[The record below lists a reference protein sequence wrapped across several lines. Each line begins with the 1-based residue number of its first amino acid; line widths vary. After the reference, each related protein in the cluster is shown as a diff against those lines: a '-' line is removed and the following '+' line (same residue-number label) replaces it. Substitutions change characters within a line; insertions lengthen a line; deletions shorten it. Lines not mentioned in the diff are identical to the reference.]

1 VTLPSRTLRPAGDAL
16 ALLDEAI
23 ALHRGGRLPEA
34 IARYERVLR
43 AHPSHL
49 DALNLLGLAL
59 AQGHDHAR
67 ALAAFDRALVAHPSV
82 APLHLHRA
90 RSLRALGRAAEAASS
105 LMTAS
110 ALAPS
115 DASVWSELGAALLD
129 AGSPAAAALALE
141 RAVGLDA
148 RRAEAR
154 NALGCAYVSLG
165 RSGDACAAFEAAL
178 SLRPEY
184 AAPRDNLA
192 RALRTAGRVD
202 EAIAR
207 FREALELA
215 AQPGTHSNLLYTL
228 QFSDRVTPVEVAE
241 EHRRWADRWADAHR
255 ATHRPHASDRDPERR
270 LRVAYLSPDLN
281 QHAVSR
287 FVEPVLGAH
296 DRARFEVFCYADGPL
311 ADATTARL
319 RPLADA
325 WVPVGSLDDDALAE
339 RVRADRIDLLVDL
352 AGHTAHHRLL
362 VFARRPAP
370 VQLTWIG
377 YPHGTGLSSMDYRL
391 TDAVSD
397 PPGTTEH
404 LYAEEL
410 VRLPETFS
418 CYQPPP
424 DAPPVSVAPASLGGG
439 FTFGCFN
446 NLSKMTPSVVAAWG
460 ALLASMPDSR
470 LLLRARALSDAD
482 TAERVRLAFAS
493 HGVAPS
499 RLVLDARSLPVP
511 EHLGCYAG
519 VDVALDPFPYNGT
532 TTTCEALWMGVPVL
546 TVAGSTHASRV
557 GASLLTHLGLTGWIA
572 SDPADL
578 VTRGA
583 SLADDLPA
591 LAALRATLRDRMR
604 ASPLCDAARF
614 TGHLESAYRSLWR
627 RRCAASA
634 PSPSEGV
641 RE

>member
-1 VTLPSRTLRPAGDAL
+1 MTLRSRPHRPPEDAL

-23 ALHRGGRLPEA
+23 DLHRAGRLGEA
-34 IARYERVLR
+34 IARYQRVLL

-59 AQGHDHAR
+59 AQGRDHAL
-67 ALAAFDRALVAHPSV
+67 ALSAFDRAIVAHPSV
-82 APLHLHRA
+82 APLHVNRA

-110 ALAPS
+110 SLAPS
-115 DASVWSELGAALLD
+115 EAPVWIELGSTLLD
-129 AGSPAAAALALE
+129 AGSAAAAALALE
-141 RAVGLDA
+141 RAVALDP
-148 RRAEAR
+148 RRAESR

-165 RSGDACAAFEAAL
+165 RSADAFAAFEAAL
-178 SLRPEY
+178 SLRPDY

-192 RALRTAGRVD
+192 RALRTSGRVD

-228 QFSDRVTPVEVAE
+228 QFSDRVSPGEVAA
-241 EHRRWADRWADAHR
+241 EHRRWAERWADAHG
-255 ATHRPHASDRDPERR
+255 AAQRPHANDLDPERR

-319 RPLADA
+319 LPLADA
-325 WVPVGSLDDDALAE
+325 WVPVGSLDDEALAE

-370 VQLTWIG
+370 VQITWIG

-397 PPGTTEH
+397 PPGATEH

-424 DAPPVSVAPASLGGG
+424 DAPPVSLAPSSLGRG

-446 NLSKMTPSVVAAWG
+446 NLSKMTPSVVAAWA
-460 ALLASMPDSR
+460 ALLSSVPGSR

-482 TAERVRLAFAS
+482 TAERVRRDFAS
-493 HGVAPS
+493 HGVDPS
-499 RLVLDARSLPVP
+499 RLTLDARSLPVP
-511 EHLGCYAG
+511 EHLGCYAD
-519 VDVALDPFPYNGT
+519 VDIALDPFPYNGT

-546 TVAGSTHASRV
+546 TLAGSTHASRV
-557 GASLLTHLGLTGWIA
+557 GTSLLTHLGLTGCIA

-578 VTRGA
+578 VSRGA
-583 SLADDLPA
+583 SLAGDLTA
-591 LAALRATLRDRMR
+591 LAGLRASLRDRMR

-614 TGHLESAYRSLWR
+614 TAHLERTYRSLWR
-627 RRCAASA
+627 RCCDASP
-634 PSPSEGV
+634 PSPSQAV